1 MKYIVRNP
9 KWNHSNQTSK
19 RGHLFSF
26 KTLVHTHIHKK
37 EHAHVHNESNEKKIT
52 PWLLFIIFIFGP
64 CEVLIPLL
72 MFPAA
77 QNHFGILV
85 AVTLAFAITTI
96 GTMSLLVTFELK
108 GIRLIHSESFEKYT
122 HEMAGATI
130 LMCGIA
136 IRFPGL

>member
-1 MKYIVRNP
+1 MHFHTNG
-9 KWNHSNQTSK
+9 T
-19 RGHLFSF
+19 
-26 KTLVHTHIHKK
+26 VHIHKHIHKK
-37 EHAHVHNESNEKKIT
+37 EHVHVHNESNEKKIT

-64 CEVLIPLL
+64 CEILIPLL

-96 GTMSLLVTFELK
+96 GTMLFLVAFGLK
-108 GIRLIHSESFEKYT
+108 GIRLIHFNSFEKYS
-122 HEMAGATI
+122 HALAGAMI

-136 IRFPGL
+136 IRFLGL